1 MLEWYNKLITSDT
14 IEDYVSSINEARE
27 LNKRHAQICTE
38 IYFAYSFTQIIST
51 LPKIL
56 KITKKCDHSIYPSL
70 SLYSHSFYTQNLCQK
85 KLSSQNYVK
94 NLKLQ

>member
-1 MLEWYNKLITSDT
+1 LLEWYNKLIT
-14 IEDYVSSINEARE
+14 IEDYVSSTNEARE
-27 LNKRHAQICTE
+27 LSKRHAQICTE

-56 KITKKCDHSIYPSL
+56 KITKKCDHSIHPSL
-70 SLYSHSFYTQNLCQK
+70 SLYSHSIYIKLVSE